1 MLNSKSLVKNTLLF
15 NKFIKFI
22 KNQSVDP
29 YKYIKFINEI
39 INTTELKKLTQ
50 Y

>member
-1 MLNSKSLVKNTLLF
+1 MLLLIE
-15 NKFIKFI
+15 FIKFK

-29 YKYIKFINEI
+29 YKYMMFIIEI
-39 INTTELKKLTQ
+39 IKTTELKKLIQ